1 MLQTR
6 YELKQLQNHVDGTE
20 SVPNHTKSQYL
31 HNVTL
36 AVNTSSEWKHHH
48 RNQHVK
54 RSDKSEQKSKVSK

>member
-20 SVPNHTKSQYL
+20 SVPNQTKSQYL

-36 AVNTSSEWKHHH
+36 AVNTSSE
-48 RNQHVK
+48 
-54 RSDKSEQKSKVSK
+54 